1 MHAYWLE
8 LILLHTVNMLKLT
21 ELLSNFSSRPM
32 KSVHMSTDEGF
43 PRKKNNCSSFLG
55 IQTFILQNSSVSK
68 TQLKVIYYKG
78 FREMQAKGILLPGCS
93 IDLSKWSEWSFSTWM
108 ILEFTYPLQ
117 AAEEQGRPW
126 ASISS
131 HPTPLILYSDHST
144 SFFHSFL

>member
-21 ELLSNFSSRPM
+21 ELLSNFSSHPM
-32 KSVHMSTDEGF
+32 KSVHMSADEGF

-55 IQTFILQNSSVSK
+55 IQTFILQNSSVTK

-93 IDLSKWSEWSFSTWM
+93 IDLSK
-108 ILEFTYPLQ
+108 
-117 AAEEQGRPW
+117 
-126 ASISS
+126 
-131 HPTPLILYSDHST
+131 
-144 SFFHSFL
+144 